1 MRRKEPED
9 EETPAADLEG
19 PAGEEEYDEERE
31 RFEHMKELN
40 PDDFE

>member
-19 PAGEEEYDEERE
+19 PKDEEDYDEERE
-31 RFEHMKELN
+31 RFERLKELN